1 MSNIISSKNKRDQND
16 IDKENEIKEE
26 NQKGKDKDTNK
37 LLEEISSSN
46 EENYNNKYDNKNNE
60 IFCFYFILLAAFIYI
75 VYSVTKINK
84 IHDKNSIIQNGFFS
98 SEKSVDTN
106 SNIENNKFN
115 ELLPSISL
123 GQKNEFPNLKAIFN
137 SRILYIDKKN
147 LTNRYLHYIRQIQ
160 SEEEEQFEKEL
171 YNNTIPNDSFSEN
184 RVNYIDTEKFIEL
197 CNQEK
202 LINNEKIIVSDQPLI
217 SIIIPCFNKKKL
229 IMRTIRSI
237 QNQSF
242 KNLEIIL
249 VDDLSTENATD
260 LYNSLLQSE
269 PRIRVFYH
277 IKNMGLFRS
286 RLNGFLYS
294 RGKYILHFDAG
305 DFLSDN
311 YVLEDLYNMVVKY
324 SLDSIRFSFKKYEKK
339 EDNTFKVKT
348 ISYPK
353 ELLKISYGFV
363 KQNIHTYEYGTIWN
377 RLTRANIFLKG
388 IDIVDWHILNAY
400 KNLWEN
406 KWWNALANYVS
417 FSYFFSNRLGYIHY
431 SDHIEHNHKI
441 KISTKEEKD
450 KTIREFIYFW
460 LLDYQ
465 LLPLDNPKTIIIKKL
480 RKYNLDNGTYFGTPL
495 NLNYLTTNFSEYP
508 HLLKVLIDD
517 PMVDDLD
524 RPFLYELLINY
535 SNKFNIT
542 ISNIPNYN
550 TSSNISNITINGN
563 VNNHIL

>member
-1 MSNIISSKNKRDQND
+1 MR
-16 IDKENEIKEE
+16 
-26 NQKGKDKDTNK
+26 
-37 LLEEISSSN
+37 
-46 EENYNNKYDNKNNE
+46 
-60 IFCFYFILLAAFIYI
+60 
-75 VYSVTKINK
+75 
-84 IHDKNSIIQNGFFS
+84 
-98 SEKSVDTN
+98 
-106 SNIENNKFN
+106 
-115 ELLPSISL
+115 
-123 GQKNEFPNLKAIFN
+123 
-137 SRILYIDKKN
+137 
-147 LTNRYLHYIRQIQ
+147 
-160 SEEEEQFEKEL
+160 
-171 YNNTIPNDSFSEN
+171 
-184 RVNYIDTEKFIEL
+184 
-197 CNQEK
+197 
-202 LINNEKIIVSDQPLI
+202 PLI

-294 RGKYILHFDAG
+294 RGKYILHFDAE

-388 IDIVDWHILNAY
+388 IDIVDWHILNVY

-417 FSYFFSNRLGYIHY
+417 FSYFFSNRL
-431 SDHIEHNHKI
+431 
-441 KISTKEEKD
+441 
-450 KTIREFIYFW
+450 
-460 LLDYQ
+460 
-465 LLPLDNPKTIIIKKL
+465 
-480 RKYNLDNGTYFGTPL
+480 
-495 NLNYLTTNFSEYP
+495 
-508 HLLKVLIDD
+508 
-517 PMVDDLD
+517 
-524 RPFLYELLINY
+524 
-535 SNKFNIT
+535 
-542 ISNIPNYN
+542 
-550 TSSNISNITINGN
+550 
-563 VNNHIL
+563 